1 VSGMAVCSITPSGV
15 LHHPPEVRQFYLV
28 CRITKFPISA
38 GSNCA
43 INNDFNC
50 AIP

>member
-1 VSGMAVCSITPSGV
+1 MTCMAVCSITASGV
-15 LHHPPEVRQFYLV
+15 LHHPLEVIQFYLV
-28 CRITKFPISA
+28 CHIIKFPISP
-38 GSNCA
+38 GSNCV